1 MGRVMGRL
9 AKRWPIRGKLWW
21 CPNCNVPLLG
31 PECSKCGGRGIP
43 VRLTEPGDAK
53 PWFAGEEGKLRRAL
67 VEEFGEDAGTRLYAK
82 LFEGRAFATNKVP
95 HMDEMKEVIL
105 GGGHAGKFY
114 YDPVGR
120 RWRFR
125 LSRWSARV
133 AVEEGIVATIRLRP
147 GERLG
152 PSFEAPKSPSM
163 SEEEQV
169 VILDASGEPVGVGYV
184 RRGRV
189 MLQTRF
195 GGEREPVNTEKRA
208 TVEDAL
214 KANEYELYVKSARAH
229 AFIHVMYEK
238 VGKPL
243 VVSYSGGKDSLVA
256 LHLTLST
263 GLEPRLLFN
272 NTGIELPETVEAVHD
287 AVEKWSLDLVEASA
301 GDNFW
306 RAVRYFGPPA
316 RDYRWCCKV
325 CKLAPLARTA
335 RREWPNGALNI
346 VGQRGF
352 ESLDRARSP
361 RVWRNRWVPQ
371 LLAISPIQEWTQM
384 HVWLY
389 IAKHKLPY
397 NKLYDVGFDR
407 IGCFMCPAS
416 TMAELRIVEET
427 HPELWKKWLEV
438 LEAWRRRL
446 GMPEEWVTLG
456 LWRWNAPA
464 TQKERL
470 ARRAGVDLSLYE
482 WRPKLERWAQPKP
495 VEAREEDERVEIVLD
510 GPLRREA
517 LAEQASIL
525 GATSV
530 EEREDSVVVEKRG
543 LWRMTFNGR
552 KLTVESLG
560 LKGDKLR
567 EETYEALK
575 LLYRGTYCAGCAA
588 CEATCPTGAISV
600 ATGHPIVNPEKC
612 VSCRICVDTC
622 PLAEVYVEHIV
633 LPLIRNDPTP
643 WKRPTKRKIEDTI
656 AIAKKL
662 MGIEE
667 PRTETK
673 PVETFWFP
681 GEPGAEEA

>member
-1 MGRVMGRL
+1 MPRL
-9 AKRWPIRGKLWW
+9 SRKWPIRGKLWW

-31 PECSKCGGRGIP
+31 PTCSKCGGKGIP

-67 VEEFGEDAGTRLYAK
+67 REEFGRDAGERLYRR
-82 LFEGRAFATNKVP
+82 LFERRAFATNKVP
-95 HMDEMKEVIL
+95 HMDEMKEVIV

-114 YDPVGR
+114 YDPVER

-125 LSRWSARV
+125 LSRWSARI
-133 AVEEGIVATIRLRP
+133 AIEEGIVAVVRLKP

-152 PSFEAPKSPSM
+152 PSFEAPASHSLR
-163 SEEEQV
+163 EGDQV
-169 VILDASGEPVGVGYV
+169 VIVDADGEPRGVGYV

-195 GGEREPVNTEKRA
+195 GGEREPVNTETAA

-214 KANEYELYVKSARAH
+214 KANEYELYVRSAKAH

-256 LHLTLST
+256 LHLTLSA
-263 GLEPRLLFN
+263 GLEPRMLFN
-272 NTGIELPETVEAVHD
+272 NTGIELPETLEAVRL
-287 AVEKWSLDLVEASA
+287 AAEKWGLDVVEASA
-301 GDNFW
+301 GDAFW

-325 CKLAPLARTA
+325 CKLAPLARVA
-335 RREWPNGALNI
+335 RREWPDGALNV

-352 ESLDRARSP
+352 ESFDRARSP

-389 IAKHKLPY
+389 IAKHRLPY
-397 NKLYDVGFDR
+397 NKLYDMGFDR
-407 IGCFMCPAS
+407 VGCFMCPAS

-427 HPELWKKWLEV
+427 HPDLWAKWLAV
-438 LEAWRRRL
+438 LEEWRRRL
-446 GMPEEWVTLG
+446 GMPDEWITLG

-470 ARRAGVDLSLYE
+470 ARKAGVDLSRYE
-482 WRPKLERWAQPKP
+482 WRPKLERWAYPRP
-495 VEAREEDERVEIVLD
+495 VDAREEEEHVEIVLEK
-510 GPLRREA
+510 PLRKET
-517 LAEQASIL
+517 LVEQHSIL
-525 GATSV
+525 GA
-530 EEREDSVVVEKRG
+530 RVVKEGDGEVVLEKPG
-543 LWRMTFNGR
+543 LWRMRFDGR
-552 KLTVESLG
+552 RLVVESLG
-560 LKGDKLR
+560 LRGDRLR
-567 EETYEALK
+567 EEAYEALK
-575 LLYRGTYCAGCAA
+575 LAYRGTFCAGCGA
-588 CEATCPTGAISV
+588 CEATCPTGAISISPGRPV
-600 ATGHPIVNPEKC
+600 VNPEKC

-622 PLAEVYVEHIV
+622 PLAEVYFEHIV

-662 MGIEE
+662 LGIQE
-667 PRTETK
+667 PSREVK

-681 GEPGAEEA
+681 GEPGEEA

>member
-1 MGRVMGRL
+1 MPSARL
-9 AKRWPIRGKLWW
+9 AKKWPIRGKLWW

-53 PWFAGEEGKLRRAL
+53 PWFAGEETKLRRAL
-67 VEEFGEDAGTRLYAK
+67 VEEFGREAGQRLYSK
-82 LFEGRAFATNKVP
+82 IFEGRAFATNKIP

-114 YDPVGR
+114 YDPVER

-125 LSRWSARV
+125 LSKWTARI
-133 AVEEGIVATIRLRP
+133 AVEEGIVATIRLKP

-152 PSFEAPKSPSM
+152 PSFDIPAGHSM
-163 SEEEQV
+163 RENEQV
-169 VILDASGEPVGVGYV
+169 VILDANGEPVGIGYV

-195 GGEREPVNTEKRA
+195 GGEREPLNTDTRA
-208 TVEDAL
+208 TIEDVL
-214 KANEYELYVKSARAH
+214 KANEYELYVRSSKAH

-263 GLEPRLLFN
+263 GLEPKLLFN
-272 NTGIELPETVEAVHD
+272 NTGIELPETIEAVRE
-287 AVEKWSLDLVEASA
+287 AAERWGLELVEASA
-301 GDNFW
+301 GDRFW
-306 RAVRYFGPPA
+306 RAVRYFGPPG
-316 RDYRWCCKV
+316 RDYRWCCKI
-325 CKLAPLARTA
+325 CKLAPLSRTA
-335 RREWPNGALNI
+335 RKVWPDGALNV

-352 ESLDRARSP
+352 ESFDRARSP

-384 HVWLY
+384 HIWLY

-397 NKLYDVGFDR
+397 NKLYDKGFDR

-416 TMAELRIVEET
+416 TMAELSIVEET
-427 HPELWKKWLEV
+427 HPELWKRWAEILE
-438 LEAWRRRL
+438 EWRRRL
-446 GMPEEWVTLG
+446 GMPEKWVTLG

-470 ARRAGVDLSLYE
+470 ARKGGVDLSTYE
-482 WRPKLERWAQPKP
+482 WRPKLERWATPRP
-495 VEAREEDERVEIVLD
+495 IRVEHRDDMVLIELD
-510 GPLRREA
+510 SPLRRDA
-517 LAEQASIL
+517 LVEQASIL
-525 GATSV
+525 GAT
-530 EEREDSVVVEKRG
+530 RVEKRDDTVV
-543 LWRMTFNGR
+543 LEKSDAWRISFDGR
-552 KLTVESLG
+552 RFVAESLG
-560 LKGDKLR
+560 MRGEKLH
-567 EETYEALK
+567 EEAYDALK
-575 LLYRGTYCAGCAA
+575 LAYRGTFCAGCAA

-600 ATGHPIVNPEKC
+600 SSGYPVTNPEKC
-612 VSCRICVDTC
+612 VSCRICIDTC
-622 PLAEVYVEHIV
+622 PLAEVYFEHIV
-633 LPLIRNDPTP
+633 LPLVRNDPTP
-643 WKRPTKRKIEDTI
+643 WRRPTKRKIEDTI
-656 AIAKKL
+656 ATAKKL

-667 PRTETK
+667 PSKEVK
-673 PVETFWFP
+673 PVDTFWFP
-681 GEPGAEEA
+681 GEPEEEE